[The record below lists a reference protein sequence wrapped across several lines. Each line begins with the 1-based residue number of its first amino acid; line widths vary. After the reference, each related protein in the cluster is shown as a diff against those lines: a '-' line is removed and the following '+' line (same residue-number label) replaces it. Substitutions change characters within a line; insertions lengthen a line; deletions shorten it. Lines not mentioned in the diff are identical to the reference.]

1 MQAKKTDLRAIR
13 RNLESY
19 NKTAPT
25 AIAIK
30 PLMDNI
36 KTALTHHNA
45 DVYLC
50 KNSAG
55 QIQGLTFSNANY
67 STFRTVTG
75 VKAEPMISLTHD
87 ALIYQQS
94 MLCTAL
100 AMRRDIYTS
109 GRTGHFIWGVNS
121 NDSLAHR
128 FMTSQNA
135 EILQMEGNNIA
146 STLVMYG
153 IKDQNIS
160 AQKRDSLIPKQP

>member
-1 MQAKKTDLRAIR
+1 
-13 RNLESY
+13 
-19 NKTAPT
+19 
-25 AIAIK
+25 
-30 PLMDNI
+30 
-36 KTALTHHNA
+36 
-45 DVYLC
+45 
-50 KNSAG
+50 
-55 QIQGLTFSNANY
+55 
-67 STFRTVTG
+67 
-75 VKAEPMISLTHD
+75 
-87 ALIYQQS
+87 
-94 MLCTAL
+94 
-100 AMRRDIYTS
+100 MRRDIYTS